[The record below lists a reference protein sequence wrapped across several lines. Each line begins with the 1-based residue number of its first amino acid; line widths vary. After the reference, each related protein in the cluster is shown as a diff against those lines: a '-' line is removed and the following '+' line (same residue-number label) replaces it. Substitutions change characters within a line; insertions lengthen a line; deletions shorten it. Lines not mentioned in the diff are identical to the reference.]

1 MALFDEMNHTK
12 LSIALSVLTI
22 FSIFLIVDYLEHNL
36 AFGSFHENPIISIGL
51 DSGFLTYDDII
62 TGFSIK
68 YPTDWER
75 AQHLDKSV
83 TFLAPRESN
92 SDTNP
97 ADTNRAGLG
106 IMVIEVESNK
116 TLASI
121 TQNQLNKLKN
131 LYPDIQILESMETIF
146 LGHPSHMIIFTAT
159 DNTQSMRKA
168 MQFWFKED
176 NKAFLMTYKSDN
188 QRYSKYLPT
197 IDKMLNSFY
206 TYKK

>member
-1 MALFDEMNHTK
+1 MVLFDETNDTK
-12 LSIALSVLTI
+12 ISIALSVVAI
-22 FSIFLIVDYLEHNL
+22 FSIFLIINYLEHNL
-36 AFGSFHENPIISIGL
+36 AFGSFHENPIVTIGL
-51 DSGFLTYDDII
+51 DSEFLTYDDLI

-68 YPTDWER
+68 YPQDWER

-83 TFLAPRESN
+83 TFLAPTESN
-92 SDTNP
+92 SNTNP
-97 ADTNRAGLG
+97 AGLG
-106 IMVIEVESNK
+106 IMVIDIESNR

-121 TQNQLNKLKN
+121 TQNQLNTLKN

-159 DNTQSMRKA
+159 DNTETLRKA
-168 MQFWFKED
+168 MQVWFKED

-188 QRYSKYLPT
+188 QMYSKYLPT
-197 IDKMLNSFY
+197 IDEMLNSFY

>member
-1 MALFDEMNHTK
+1 MVLFDEMNHTK
-12 LSIALSVLTI
+12 LSIVLSALTI

-36 AFGSFHENPIISIGL
+36 AFGSFHENPIITIGL
-51 DSGFLTYDDII
+51 DSEFLTYDDII

-68 YPTDWER
+68 YPPDWER

-97 ADTNRAGLG
+97 AGLG

-116 TLASI
+116 SLASI
-121 TQNQLNKLKN
+121 TQNQLNTLKN

-168 MQFWFKED
+168 MQIWFKED

>member
-1 MALFDEMNHTK
+1 MVLFDEMNHTK
-12 LSIALSVLTI
+12 ISIALSVLTI
-22 FSIFLIVDYLEHNL
+22 FSIFLIVDYLEHNP
-36 AFGSFHENPIISIGL
+36 AFGSFHENPIITIGL
-51 DSGFLTYDDII
+51 DSEFLTYDDII

-68 YPTDWER
+68 YPPEWER
-75 AQHLDKSV
+75 AQHIDKSV

-97 ADTNRAGLG
+97 AGLG
-106 IMVIEVESNK
+106 IMVIEVESNS

-121 TQNQLNKLKN
+121 TQNQLNTLKN

-168 MQFWFKED
+168 MQIWFKED

>member
-1 MALFDEMNHTK
+1 MVLFDEMNHTK
-12 LSIALSVLTI
+12 ISIALSVLTI

-36 AFGSFHENPIISIGL
+36 AFGSFHENSIITIGL
-51 DSGFLTYDDII
+51 DSEFLTYDDLI

-68 YPTDWER
+68 YPPDWER
-75 AQHLDKSV
+75 AQHIDKSV

-97 ADTNRAGLG
+97 AGLG
-106 IMVIEVESNK
+106 IMVIEVVSNN

-121 TQNQLNKLKN
+121 TENQLNKLKN

-146 LGHPSHMIIFTAT
+146 LGHPSHMIIFTAI

-168 MQFWFKED
+168 MQIWFKED

>member
-1 MALFDEMNHTK
+1 MVLFDEMNHTK
-12 LSIALSVLTI
+12 LSIVLSALTI

-36 AFGSFHENPIISIGL
+36 AFGSFHENPIITIGL
-51 DSGFLTYDDII
+51 DSEFLTYDDII

-68 YPTDWER
+68 YPPDWER

-97 ADTNRAGLG
+97 AGLG

-116 TLASI
+116 TLASL
-121 TQNQLNKLKN
+121 TQNQLNKLEN

-168 MQFWFKED
+168 MQIWFKED

-188 QRYSKYLPT
+188 QRYSKYLPI
-197 IDKMLNSFY
+197 IDRMLNSFY

>member
-1 MALFDEMNHTK
+1 MVLFDEMNHTK
-12 LSIALSVLTI
+12 LSIVLSALTI

-36 AFGSFHENPIISIGL
+36 AFGSFHENPIITIGL
-51 DSGFLTYDDII
+51 DAEFLTYDDII

-68 YPTDWER
+68 YPPDWER

-97 ADTNRAGLG
+97 AGLG

-121 TQNQLNKLKN
+121 TQNQLNILKN

-168 MQFWFKED
+168 MQIWFKED

>member
-1 MALFDEMNHTK
+1 MVLFDEMNHTK
-12 LSIALSVLTI
+12 LSIVLSALTI

-36 AFGSFHENPIISIGL
+36 AFGSFHENPIITIGL
-51 DSGFLTYDDII
+51 DSEFLTYDDII

-68 YPTDWER
+68 YPPDWER

-97 ADTNRAGLG
+97 AGLG

-116 TLASI
+116 SLASI
-121 TQNQLNKLKN
+121 TQNQLNTLKI

-168 MQFWFKED
+168 MQIWFKED

-188 QRYSKYLPT
+188 QRYSKYLPI
-197 IDKMLNSFY
+197 IDRMLNSFY

>member
-1 MALFDEMNHTK
+1 MNHTK
-12 LSIALSVLTI
+12 LSIVLSALTI

-36 AFGSFHENPIISIGL
+36 AFGSFHENPIITIGL
-51 DSGFLTYDDII
+51 DSEFLTYDDII

-68 YPTDWER
+68 YPPDWER

-97 ADTNRAGLG
+97 AGLG

-121 TQNQLNKLKN
+121 TQNQLNILKN

-168 MQFWFKED
+168 MQIWFKED

-188 QRYSKYLPT
+188 QRYIKYLPT

>member
-1 MALFDEMNHTK
+1 MVLFDEMNHTK
-12 LSIALSVLTI
+12 LSIVLSALTI

-36 AFGSFHENPIISIGL
+36 AFGSFHENPIITIGL
-51 DSGFLTYDDII
+51 DAEFLTYDDII

-68 YPTDWER
+68 YPPDWER

-97 ADTNRAGLG
+97 AGLG

-121 TQNQLNKLKN
+121 TQNQLNILKN

-168 MQFWFKED
+168 MQIWFKED

-188 QRYSKYLPT
+188 ERYSKYLPI

>member
-1 MALFDEMNHTK
+1 MVLFDETNDTK
-12 LSIALSVLTI
+12 ISIALSVVAI
-22 FSIFLIVDYLEHNL
+22 FSIFLIINYLEHNL
-36 AFGSFHENPIISIGL
+36 AFGSFHENPIITIGL
-51 DSGFLTYDDII
+51 DSEFLTYDDLI

-68 YPTDWER
+68 YPPDWER

-83 TFLAPRESN
+83 TFLAPTESN

-97 ADTNRAGLG
+97 AGLG
-106 IMVIEVESNK
+106 IMVIDVESNK

-121 TQNQLNKLKN
+121 TQNQLNTLKN

-159 DNTQSMRKA
+159 DNTQTLRKA
-168 MQFWFKED
+168 MQVWFKED

-188 QRYSKYLPT
+188 QMYSKYLPT
-197 IDKMLNSFY
+197 IDEMLNSFY

>member
-1 MALFDEMNHTK
+1 MVLFDEMHHTK

-22 FSIFLIVDYLEHNL
+22 FSIFLIDYLEHNL
-36 AFGSFHENPIISIGL
+36 AFGSFHENPKITIGL
-51 DSGFLTYDDII
+51 DSEFLTYDDII

-68 YPTDWER
+68 YPPDWER

-83 TFLAPRESN
+83 TFLAPREDN

-97 ADTNRAGLG
+97 AGLG

-168 MQFWFKED
+168 MQIWFKED

>member
-1 MALFDEMNHTK
+1 MVLFDEMNHTK

-22 FSIFLIVDYLEHNL
+22 FSIFLIDYLEHNL
-36 AFGSFHENPIISIGL
+36 AFGSFHENPIITIGL
-51 DSGFLTYDDII
+51 DSEFLTYDDII
-62 TGFSIK
+62 SGFSIK
-68 YPTDWER
+68 YPPDWER

-97 ADTNRAGLG
+97 AGLG

-121 TQNQLNKLKN
+121 TQNQLNILKN

-168 MQFWFKED
+168 MQIWFKED

>member
-1 MALFDEMNHTK
+1 MVLFDEMNHTK

-22 FSIFLIVDYLEHNL
+22 FSIFLIDYLEHNL
-36 AFGSFHENPIISIGL
+36 AFGSFHENPIITIGL
-51 DSGFLTYDDII
+51 DSEFLTYDDII

-68 YPTDWER
+68 YPPDWER

-97 ADTNRAGLG
+97 AGLG

-168 MQFWFKED
+168 MQIWFKED

>member
-1 MALFDEMNHTK
+1 MVLFDEMNHTK
-12 LSIALSVLTI
+12 LSIVLSALTI
-22 FSIFLIVDYLEHNL
+22 FSIFLILDYLEHNL
-36 AFGSFHENPIISIGL
+36 AFGSFHENPIITIGL
-51 DSGFLTYDDII
+51 DSEFLTYDDII

-68 YPTDWER
+68 YPPDWER

-97 ADTNRAGLG
+97 AGLG

-121 TQNQLNKLKN
+121 TQNQLNILKN

-168 MQFWFKED
+168 MQIWFKED

-188 QRYSKYLPT
+188 QRYIKYLPT

>member
-1 MALFDEMNHTK
+1 MVLFDEMNHIK
-12 LSIALSVLTI
+12 ISIALSVLTI
-22 FSIFLIVDYLEHNL
+22 FSIFLIDYLEHNL
-36 AFGSFHENPIISIGL
+36 AFGSFHENPIITIGL
-51 DSGFLTYDDII
+51 DSEFLTYDDII

-68 YPTDWER
+68 YPPDWER

-97 ADTNRAGLG
+97 AGLG

-121 TQNQLNKLKN
+121 TQNQLNTLKI

-168 MQFWFKED
+168 MQIWFKED

>member
-1 MALFDEMNHTK
+1 MVLFDEVNHTK

-22 FSIFLIVDYLEHNL
+22 FSIFLIDYLEHNV
-36 AFGSFHENPIISIGL
+36 AFGSFHENPIITIGL
-51 DSGFLTYDDII
+51 DSEFLTYDDII

-68 YPTDWER
+68 YPPDWER

-97 ADTNRAGLG
+97 AGLG

-168 MQFWFKED
+168 MQIWFKED

>member
-1 MALFDEMNHTK
+1 MVLFDGMNHTK
-12 LSIALSVLTI
+12 LSIALSVLII
-22 FSIFLIVDYLEHNL
+22 FSIFLIDYLEHNL
-36 AFGSFHENPIISIGL
+36 AFGSFHENPIITIGL
-51 DSGFLTYDDII
+51 DSEFLTYDDII

-68 YPTDWER
+68 YPPDWER

-97 ADTNRAGLG
+97 AGLG

-121 TQNQLNKLKN
+121 TQNQLNILKN

-168 MQFWFKED
+168 MQIWFKED

-188 QRYSKYLPT
+188 QRYSKYLPI
-197 IDKMLNSFY
+197 IDRMLNSFY

>member
-1 MALFDEMNHTK
+1 MVLFDEMNHTK
-12 LSIALSVLTI
+12 LSIVLSALTI

-36 AFGSFHENPIISIGL
+36 AFGSFHENPIITIGL
-51 DSGFLTYDDII
+51 DSEFLTYDDII

-68 YPTDWER
+68 YPPDWER

-97 ADTNRAGLG
+97 AGLG

-116 TLASI
+116 SLVSI
-121 TQNQLNKLKN
+121 TQNQLNTLKN

-168 MQFWFKED
+168 MQIWFKED

>member
-1 MALFDEMNHTK
+1 MVLFDEMNHTK

-22 FSIFLIVDYLEHNL
+22 FSIFLIDYLEHNL
-36 AFGSFHENPIISIGL
+36 AFGSFHENPIITIGL
-51 DSGFLTYDDII
+51 DSEFLTYDDII

-68 YPTDWER
+68 YPPDWER

-97 ADTNRAGLG
+97 AGLG

-159 DNTQSMRKA
+159 DSTQSMRKA
-168 MQFWFKED
+168 MQIWFKED

>member
-1 MALFDEMNHTK
+1 MVLFDEINHTK
-12 LSIALSVLTI
+12 ISIALSVLTI

-36 AFGSFHENPIISIGL
+36 AFGSFHENSIITIGL
-51 DSGFLTYDDII
+51 DSEFLTYDDLI

-68 YPTDWER
+68 YPPDWER
-75 AQHLDKSV
+75 AQHIDKSV

-97 ADTNRAGLG
+97 AGLG
-106 IMVIEVESNK
+106 IMVIEVVSNN

-146 LGHPSHMIIFTAT
+146 LGHPSNMIIFTAT

-168 MQFWFKED
+168 MQIWFKED

>member
-1 MALFDEMNHTK
+1 MVLFDEMNHTK
-12 LSIALSVLTI
+12 ISIALSVLTI

-36 AFGSFHENPIISIGL
+36 AFGSIHENSIITIGL
-51 DSGFLTYDDII
+51 DSEFLTYDDLI

-68 YPTDWER
+68 YPPDWER
-75 AQHLDKSV
+75 AQHIDKSV
-83 TFLAPRESN
+83 TFLAPRESY

-97 ADTNRAGLG
+97 AGLG
-106 IMVIEVESNK
+106 IMVIEVVSNN

-146 LGHPSHMIIFTAT
+146 LGHPSHMIIFAAT

-168 MQFWFKED
+168 MQIWFKED

>member
-1 MALFDEMNHTK
+1 MVLFDEMNHTK
-12 LSIALSVLTI
+12 ISIALSVLTI

-36 AFGSFHENPIISIGL
+36 AFGSFHENSIITIGL
-51 DSGFLTYDDII
+51 DSEFLTYDDLI

-68 YPTDWER
+68 YPPDWER
-75 AQHLDKSV
+75 AQHIDKSV

-97 ADTNRAGLG
+97 AGLG
-106 IMVIEVESNK
+106 IMVIEVESNN

-168 MQFWFKED
+168 MQIWFKED

>member
-1 MALFDEMNHTK
+1 MVLFDEMNHTK
-12 LSIALSVLTI
+12 ISIALSVLTI

-36 AFGSFHENPIISIGL
+36 AFGSFHENSIITIGL
-51 DSGFLTYDDII
+51 DSEFLTYDDLI

-68 YPTDWER
+68 YPPGWER
-75 AQHLDKSV
+75 AQHIDKSV

-97 ADTNRAGLG
+97 AGLG
-106 IMVIEVESNK
+106 IMVIEVVSNN

-121 TQNQLNKLKN
+121 AQNQLNKLKN

-168 MQFWFKED
+168 MQIWFKED

>member
-1 MALFDEMNHTK
+1 MVLFDEMNHTK
-12 LSIALSVLTI
+12 LSIVLSALTI

-36 AFGSFHENPIISIGL
+36 AFGSFHENPIITIGL
-51 DSGFLTYDDII
+51 DSEFLTYDDII

-68 YPTDWER
+68 YPPDWER

-97 ADTNRAGLG
+97 AGLG

-116 TLASI
+116 SLASI
-121 TQNQLNKLKN
+121 TQNQLNTLKN

-168 MQFWFKED
+168 MQIWFKED

-188 QRYSKYLPT
+188 QRYSKYLPI
-197 IDKMLNSFY
+197 IDRMLNSFY

>member
-1 MALFDEMNHTK
+1 MVLFDEMNHTK
-12 LSIALSVLTI
+12 ISIALSVLTI

-36 AFGSFHENPIISIGL
+36 AFGSFHENSIITIGL
-51 DSGFLTYDDII
+51 DSEFLTYDDLI

-68 YPTDWER
+68 YPPDWER

-83 TFLAPRESN
+83 TFLAPKESN

-97 ADTNRAGLG
+97 AGLG
-106 IMVIEVESNK
+106 IMVIEVVSNN

-168 MQFWFKED
+168 MQIWFKED

>member
-1 MALFDEMNHTK
+1 MVLFDEMNHTK

-22 FSIFLIVDYLEHNL
+22 FSIFLIDYLEHNL
-36 AFGSFHENPIISIGL
+36 AFGSFHENPIITIGL
-51 DSGFLTYDDII
+51 DSEFLTYDDII

-68 YPTDWER
+68 YPPDWER

-97 ADTNRAGLG
+97 AGLG

-121 TQNQLNKLKN
+121 TQNQLDTLKN

-168 MQFWFKED
+168 MQILFKED

>member
-1 MALFDEMNHTK
+1 MVIFDEMNHTK
-12 LSIALSVLTI
+12 LSIVLSALTI
-22 FSIFLIVDYLEHNL
+22 FSIFLILDYLEHNL
-36 AFGSFHENPIISIGL
+36 AFGSFHENPIITIGL
-51 DSGFLTYDDII
+51 DSEFLTYDDII

-68 YPTDWER
+68 YPPDWER

-97 ADTNRAGLG
+97 AGLG

-121 TQNQLNKLKN
+121 TQNQLNILKN

-168 MQFWFKED
+168 MQIWFKED

-188 QRYSKYLPT
+188 ERYSKYLPT

>member
-1 MALFDEMNHTK
+1 MVLFDEMNHTK
-12 LSIALSVLTI
+12 LSIVLSALTI

-36 AFGSFHENPIISIGL
+36 AFGSFHENPIITIGL
-51 DSGFLTYDDII
+51 DSELLTYDDII

-68 YPTDWER
+68 YPPDWER

-97 ADTNRAGLG
+97 AGLG

-121 TQNQLNKLKN
+121 TQNQLNILKN

-168 MQFWFKED
+168 MQIWFKED

>member
-1 MALFDEMNHTK
+1 MVLFDEMNHTK
-12 LSIALSVLTI
+12 ISIALSVLTI

-36 AFGSFHENPIISIGL
+36 AFGSFHENSIITIGL
-51 DSGFLTYDDII
+51 DSEFLTYDDLI

-68 YPTDWER
+68 YPPDWER
-75 AQHLDKSV
+75 AQHIDKSV

-97 ADTNRAGLG
+97 AGLG
-106 IMVIEVESNK
+106 IMVIEVVSNN

-121 TQNQLNKLKN
+121 AQNQLNKLKN

-146 LGHPSHMIIFTAT
+146 LGHPSHMIIFAAT

-168 MQFWFKED
+168 MQIWFKED

>member
-1 MALFDEMNHTK
+1 MVLFDEINRIK
-12 LSIALSVLTI
+12 ISIALSVLTI
-22 FSIFLIVDYLEHNL
+22 FSIFLIVDYLEHNP
-36 AFGSFHENPIISIGL
+36 AFGSFHENPIITIGL
-51 DSGFLTYDDII
+51 DSEFLTYDDII

-68 YPTDWER
+68 YPPEWER
-75 AQHLDKSV
+75 AQHIDKSV

-97 ADTNRAGLG
+97 AGLG
-106 IMVIEVESNK
+106 IMVIEVESNN

-121 TQNQLNKLKN
+121 TQNQLNTLKN

-168 MQFWFKED
+168 MQIWFKED

>member
-1 MALFDEMNHTK
+1 MVLFDEMNHTK
-12 LSIALSVLTI
+12 ISIALSVLTI

-36 AFGSFHENPIISIGL
+36 AFGSFHENSIITIGL
-51 DSGFLTYDDII
+51 DSEYLTYDDLI

-68 YPTDWER
+68 YPPDWER
-75 AQHLDKSV
+75 AQHIDKSV

-97 ADTNRAGLG
+97 AGLG
-106 IMVIEVESNK
+106 IMVTEVVSNN

-168 MQFWFKED
+168 MQIWFKED

>member
-1 MALFDEMNHTK
+1 MVLFDEMNHTK
-12 LSIALSVLTI
+12 ISIALSVLTI

-36 AFGSFHENPIISIGL
+36 AFGSFHENSIITIGL
-51 DSGFLTYDDII
+51 DSEFLTYDDLI

-68 YPTDWER
+68 YPPDWER
-75 AQHLDKSV
+75 AQHIDKSV
-83 TFLAPRESN
+83 TFLAPKESN
-92 SDTNP
+92 LDTNP
-97 ADTNRAGLG
+97 AGLG
-106 IMVIEVESNK
+106 IMVIEVESNN

-168 MQFWFKED
+168 MQIWFKED

>member
-1 MALFDEMNHTK
+1 MVLFDGMNHTK
-12 LSIALSVLTI
+12 LSIALSVLII
-22 FSIFLIVDYLEHNL
+22 FSIFLIDYLEHNL
-36 AFGSFHENPIISIGL
+36 AFGSFHENPIITIGL
-51 DSGFLTYDDII
+51 DSEFLTYDDII

-68 YPTDWER
+68 YPPDWER

-97 ADTNRAGLG
+97 AGIG

-168 MQFWFKED
+168 MQIWFKED

>member
-1 MALFDEMNHTK
+1 MVLFDEMNHTK

-22 FSIFLIVDYLEHNL
+22 FSIFLIDYLEHNL
-36 AFGSFHENPIISIGL
+36 AFGSFQERPIITIGL
-51 DSGFLTYDDII
+51 DSEFLTYDDII

-68 YPTDWER
+68 YPPDWER

-97 ADTNRAGLG
+97 AGLG

-168 MQFWFKED
+168 MQIWFKED

>member
-1 MALFDEMNHTK
+1 MVLFDEINRTK
-12 LSIALSVLTI
+12 ILIALSVLTI
-22 FSIFLIVDYLEHNL
+22 FSIFLIVDYLEHNP
-36 AFGSFHENPIISIGL
+36 AFGSFHENPIITIGL
-51 DSGFLTYDDII
+51 DSEFLTYDDII

-68 YPTDWER
+68 YPPDWER
-75 AQHLDKSV
+75 AQHIDKSV

-97 ADTNRAGLG
+97 AGLG
-106 IMVIEVESNK
+106 IMVIEVESNN

-121 TQNQLNKLKN
+121 TQNQLNTLKN

-168 MQFWFKED
+168 MQIWFKED

>member
-1 MALFDEMNHTK
+1 MVLFDEMNHTK
-12 LSIALSVLTI
+12 LSIALSVLII
-22 FSIFLIVDYLEHNL
+22 FSIFLIDYLEHNL
-36 AFGSFHENPIISIGL
+36 AFGSFHENPIITIGL
-51 DSGFLTYDDII
+51 DSELLTYDDII

-68 YPTDWER
+68 YPPDWER

-97 ADTNRAGLG
+97 AGLG

-116 TLASI
+116 SLASI
-121 TQNQLNKLKN
+121 TQNQLNTLKN

-168 MQFWFKED
+168 MQIWFKED

>member
-1 MALFDEMNHTK
+1 MVIFDEMNHTK
-12 LSIALSVLTI
+12 LSIVLSALTI

-36 AFGSFHENPIISIGL
+36 AFGSFHENPIITIGL
-51 DSGFLTYDDII
+51 DSEFLTYDDII

-68 YPTDWER
+68 YPPDWER

-97 ADTNRAGLG
+97 AGLG

-116 TLASI
+116 SLASI
-121 TQNQLNKLKN
+121 TQNQLNTLKN

-168 MQFWFKED
+168 MQIWFKED

>member
-1 MALFDEMNHTK
+1 MNHTK
-12 LSIALSVLTI
+12 LSIVLSALTI

-36 AFGSFHENPIISIGL
+36 AFGSFHENPIITVGL
-51 DSGFLTYDDII
+51 DSEFLTYDDII

-68 YPTDWER
+68 YPPDWER

-97 ADTNRAGLG
+97 AGLG

-159 DNTQSMRKA
+159 DDTQSMRKA
-168 MQFWFKED
+168 MQIWFKED

>member
-1 MALFDEMNHTK
+1 MVLFDEMNHTK
-12 LSIALSVLTI
+12 LSIVLSVLTI

-36 AFGSFHENPIISIGL
+36 AFGSFHENPIITIGL
-51 DSGFLTYDDII
+51 DSEFLTYDDII

-97 ADTNRAGLG
+97 AGLG

-121 TQNQLNKLKN
+121 TQNQLNTLKN

-168 MQFWFKED
+168 MQIWFKED